1 MKKNYKKYIAGGL
14 AMAITATTLGT
25 ATPVFASEKTSV
37 REIIQTINLS
47 ANELAEYDRITKD
60 FVAQYGKD
68 GISELVDQ
76 TLGVTASQKEE
87 KGVVSVTAKV
97 LLKLLKEKGA
107 AIIRAIKKIPGVGK
121 AVGDFLEKHMGS
133 LINFL
138 EKVNGGAE
146 QALIRFFTEI
156 MGLKQ
161 STAEIWAD
169 VIMSVL
175 GMFL

>member
-1 MKKNYKKYIAGGL
+1 MKKTYKKYIAGGL

-25 ATPVFASEKTSV
+25 ATPVFAHENSSV
-37 REIIQTINLS
+37 REIVQTLNLS
-47 ANELAEYDRITKD
+47 ASELAEYDKITNA
-60 FVAQYGKD
+60 FVEQYGKE
-68 GISELVDQ
+68 GITEVVNQSLDIS
-76 TLGVTASQKEE
+76 TSPKEE
-87 KGVVSVTAKV
+87 KGAVSVTAKV
-97 LLKLLKEKGA
+97 LIKLLKEKGS
-107 AIIRAIKKIPGVGK
+107 AIIKAIKKIPGVGT
-121 AVGDFLEKHMGS
+121 AIGNFLEKHMGS

-146 QALIRFFTEI
+146 AALVRFFTEI

-175 GMFL
+175 GIFL

>member
-1 MKKNYKKYIAGGL
+1 MKKTYKKYIAGGL

-25 ATPVFASEKTSV
+25 ATPVFAHENSSV
-37 REIIQTINLS
+37 REIVQTLNLS
-47 ANELAEYDRITKD
+47 ASELAEYDKITNA
-60 FVAQYGKD
+60 FVEQYGKA
-68 GISELVDQ
+68 GITEVVNQSLDIS
-76 TLGVTASQKEE
+76 TSPKEE
-87 KGVVSVTAKV
+87 KGAVSVTAKV
-97 LLKLLKEKGA
+97 LLKLLKEKGS
-107 AIIRAIKKIPGVGK
+107 AIIKAIKKIPGVGT
-121 AVGDFLEKHMGS
+121 AIGNFLEKHMGS

-146 QALIRFFTEI
+146 AALVRFFTEI

-175 GMFL
+175 GIFL

>member
-1 MKKNYKKYIAGGL
+1 MKKTYKKYIAGGL

-25 ATPVFASEKTSV
+25 ASPVFAHENSSV
-37 REIIQTINLS
+37 REIVQTLNLS
-47 ANELAEYDRITKD
+47 ASELAEYDKITNA
-60 FVAQYGKD
+60 FVEQYGKE
-68 GISELVDQ
+68 GITEVVNQSLDIS
-76 TLGVTASQKEE
+76 TSPKEE
-87 KGVVSVTAKV
+87 KGAVSVTAKV
-97 LLKLLKEKGA
+97 LLKLLKEKGS
-107 AIIRAIKKIPGVGK
+107 AIIKAIKKIPGVGT
-121 AVGDFLEKHMGS
+121 AIGNFLEKHMGS

-146 QALIRFFTEI
+146 AALVRFFTEI

-175 GMFL
+175 GIFL

>member
-1 MKKNYKKYIAGGL
+1 MKKTYKKYIAGGL

-25 ATPVFASEKTSV
+25 ATPVFAHENSYV
-37 REIIQTINLS
+37 REIVQTLNLS
-47 ANELAEYDRITKD
+47 ASELAEYDKITNA
-60 FVAQYGKD
+60 FVEQYGKE
-68 GISELVDQ
+68 GITEVVNQSLDIS
-76 TLGVTASQKEE
+76 TSPKEE
-87 KGVVSVTAKV
+87 KGAVSVTAKV
-97 LLKLLKEKGA
+97 LLKLLKEKGS
-107 AIIRAIKKIPGVGK
+107 AIIKAIKKIPGVGT
-121 AVGDFLEKHMGS
+121 AIGNFLEKHMGS

-146 QALIRFFTEI
+146 AALVRFFTEI

-175 GMFL
+175 GIFL